1 MDYANIFYRGRYV
14 YSTKEYVSSFRPG
27 FFYISYDPRER
38 KKMLEE
44 IESIIDFY
52 SSVDLYAFAHLL
64 YDTGD
69 KYALSRAYSILDMI
83 VSWNYIPAK
92 YLLGQMY
99 YFGAYVEQDYSK
111 FFALSLEAANAGFVP
126 AKNALAIAYFN
137 GQGCAKDWNK
147 GRKLLEECENAKYG
161 VGYANLGV
169 GYFKGLYGYPKDE
182 YKAFEYFKLASGQFN
197 VKGTYNLALMYLSG
211 TGCKKDVEKGLYEL
225 MNAAS
230 LGHVKAQSKVGD
242 YYYYGEITKKNL
254 DRAYEFYLMA
264 AENGDPH
271 GMYSVGYMIIY
282 NEKPF
287 IDRYTGIDWLRKAAN
302 LGNES
307 AKELLKKI

>member
-1 MDYANIFYRGRYV
+1 
-14 YSTKEYVSSFRPG
+14 
-27 FFYISYDPRER
+27 
-38 KKMLEE
+38 MLEE

-182 YKAFEYFKLASGQFN
+182 YKAFDYFKAAANNNHPSACWMIGN
-197 VKGTYNLALMYLSG
+197 MIIKGKIGSNTNEDYKTAIKYF
-211 TGCKKDVEKGLYEL
+211 EK
-225 MNAAS
+225 AKS
-230 LGHVKAQSKVGD
+230 LGNIAAINSLGLCYQEGIGVNKDIDKALKLFK
-242 YYYYGEITKKNL
+242 EAFTLIKKW
-254 DRAYEFYLMA
+254 Y
-264 AENGDPH
+264 
-271 GMYSVGYMIIY
+271 II
-282 NEKPF
+282 
-287 IDRYTGIDWLRKAAN
+287 
-302 LGNES
+302 
-307 AKELLKKI
+307 